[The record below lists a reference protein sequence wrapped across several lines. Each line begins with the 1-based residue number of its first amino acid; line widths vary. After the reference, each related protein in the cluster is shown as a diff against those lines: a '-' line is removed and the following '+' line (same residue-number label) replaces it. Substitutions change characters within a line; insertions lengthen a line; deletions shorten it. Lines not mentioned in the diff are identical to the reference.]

1 MGGSSSRSISNILN
15 LYQENLDTDDFPYKD
30 LLLDMRQQID
40 TNGTYKIYGVYEI
53 GKNTEITKDIMA
65 EAETQFHLTYTTD
78 TAETNQ
84 MKNHFDSLIKI
95 LKRIDTETY
104 MKSITKVMKPSMD
117 DNNKKAVEVLESEGI
132 DAAIK
137 HMSTRPNGTIRS
149 YAEMREMYG

>member
-30 LLLDMRQQID
+30 LLLDMKQQID
-40 TNGTYKIYGVYEI
+40 TNGTYKIYGVYAI
-53 GKNTEITKDIMA
+53 NQNTEITKNIMA

-78 TAETNQ
+78 TAQTNQ
-84 MKNHFDSLIKI
+84 MKDHFDSLSRLLQK
-95 LKRIDTETY
+95 IDTETS
-104 MKSITKVMKPSMD
+104 MKNMTKALKPSMD
-117 DNNKKAVEVLESEGI
+117 DNNKKAVEVLNNEGI

-137 HMSTRPNGTIRS
+137 HMSTRPDGTIRS